1 MIVGDALGWSDGS
14 LVVIVGD
21 ALGWPDGSLVGWSDS
36 DALGWSDG
44 SLVVIVG
51 ALVMHLVTWLVGRL
65 AGCDTCSCNW

>member
-1 MIVGDALGWSDGS
+1 M
-14 LVVIVGD
+14 IVGD

-36 DALGWSDG
+36 DALSWSDG

-51 ALVMHLVTWLVGRL
+51 ALVMHLVTWLVRWL